1 MSIPHLV
8 HEVLTVLDHELDGGV
23 LELLSVVEVGQDEA
37 LQARVHGEVVAQ
49 GLLVK
54 LKWWCKFAFSLLFSQ
69 TKTSLAAQNT
79 IPDLRLTSQ
88 ISLSSDSWYLSA
100 ASSRRGLR
108 VLRLSILPAYMYL
121 QWASVLLHP
130 DLNTKTHHITL

>member
-8 HEVLTVLDHELDGGV
+8 HEVLAVLDHELDGGV

-54 LKWWCKFAFSLLFSQ
+54 LKWWCKFAFLFSALLADKNTTGG
-69 TKTSLAAQNT
+69 TK
-79 IPDLRLTSQ
+79 
-88 ISLSSDSWYLSA
+88 
-100 ASSRRGLR
+100 
-108 VLRLSILPAYMYL
+108 
-121 QWASVLLHP
+121 
-130 DLNTKTHHITL
+130 

>member
-8 HEVLTVLDHELDGGV
+8 HEVLAVLDHELDGGV

-54 LKWWCKFAFSLLFSQ
+54 LYMVVQICFFSALLADKNTTGGTKYYSRLETHFADFLEL
-69 TKTSLAAQNT
+69 
-79 IPDLRLTSQ
+79 
-88 ISLSSDSWYLSA
+88 
-100 ASSRRGLR
+100 
-108 VLRLSILPAYMYL
+108 
-121 QWASVLLHP
+121 
-130 DLNTKTHHITL
+130 